1 MNEQPKIDF
10 LAILQTLAEHRVD
23 FIIVGGVCAVLHGAP
38 IATFDLDLVHSRTPA
53 NISRLVAAL
62 GALNARGREKLHQ
75 QIRPDESRL
84 SSPGHQLLMTR
95 FGPLDLLGTAGVGR
109 GYDELLPR
117 STELPLTGGL
127 RVRLL
132 DLDALIELK
141 TETGRDK
148 DKAVLSILRQ
158 TLEERRK
165 T

>member
-1 MNEQPKIDF
+1 MNEEPTTDF
-10 LAILQTLAEHRVD
+10 LAILETLALHRVD

-53 NISRLVAAL
+53 NTSRLMSAL
-62 GALNARGREKLHQ
+62 EALNARGREKLDQH
-75 QIRPDESRL
+75 IRPDESHL
-84 SSPGHQLLMTR
+84 ASPGHQLLMTR
-95 FGPLDLLGTAGVGR
+95 FGPLDLLGTAGAGR
-109 GYDELLPR
+109 GYSELLPR

-148 DKAVLSILRQ
+148 DKAVLAILRQ
-158 TLEERRK
+158 TLEEREK
-165 T
+165 S